1 MKNDNNRRKDGREKG
16 GWPLGE
22 MKGLRMWRLPYYLF
36 PASAFLLLS
45 LVLTGCG
52 NDLHDTIPVS
62 GVVTF
67 DGKAPP
73 FEGILI
79 FAHRGRPTSALFDAQ
94 GRYTAKAFNG
104 SDGLVPGK
112 YIVRIECWK
121 QALTME
127 GPPEISHV
135 PEGFE
140 PPELVVSSDKK
151 RIEYNIN
158 VPTE

>member
-1 MKNDNNRRKDGREKG
+1 MK
-16 GWPLGE
+16 
-22 MKGLRMWRLPYYLF
+22 LPYYLV
-36 PASAFLLLS
+36 PAPAFLLFF

-52 NDLHDTIPVS
+52 NDLPDTIPVS

-73 FEGILI
+73 SEGVLY
-79 FAHRGRPTSALFDAQ
+79 FAQEGRPTSASFDAQ
-94 GRYTAKAFNG
+94 GRYTAKSYRQ
-104 SDGLVPGK
+104 SDGLVLGK
-112 YIVRIECWK
+112 YTVRVECWI
-121 QALTME
+121 QAPMADGTP
-127 GPPEISHV
+127 GISHV

-140 PPELVVSSDKK
+140 PPDLVVSSDEK